1 MLVVGFLG
9 YVIFIA
15 TCMYATTLGAED
27 DSGGDSVNEPIKIFA
42 RRLQSCNFQNKRYCF
57 IHNGGKSHDE
67 ILIEK
72 IRNPSSKNA
81 APSVPSSTR
90 TVIVYEIN
98 PQYRDVS

>member
-9 YVIFIA
+9 YVIFIG

-42 RRLQSCNFQNKRYCF
+42 RRLQSCNFQNKRYRF
-57 IHNGGKSHDE
+57 IHNGEKSHDE

-72 IRNPSSKNA
+72 NLNPSKNA
-81 APSVPSSTR
+81 ASSVPSSAR